1 MQLRRILLACLC
13 FALPVTSC
21 SLFRE
26 FEVSYS
32 GMFEGELAGNA
43 RIEPCYQVF
52 DYPARSAIWLSDKET
67 PSYLILSFPITMSRG
82 TYQFSNDLSTLSR
95 LPQIS
100 GLIYPTASVHYSLIS
115 DFVLVFGYVTIKNFP
130 EKPGQRVRGEF
141 EATLHANDDPSQVLS
156 LQGNFDFEADSD
168 PPYDCLHN

>member
-32 GMFEGELAGNA
+32 GMLDGKLAGNA

-52 DYPARSAIWLSDKET
+52 DYPVRAAIWLSDQGT
-67 PSYLILSFPITMSRG
+67 SSYLVLSFPPTTSRG
-82 TYQFSNDLSTLSR
+82 TYQFSGDDSSGPGMSGIIYQSGKSLSWTYPSLLS
-95 LPQIS
+95 
-100 GLIYPTASVHYSLIS
+100 
-115 DFVLVFGYVTIKNFP
+115 GYITIKNFP
-130 EKPGQRVRGEF
+130 EKPGQRVRGDF
-141 EATLHANDDPSQVLS
+141 EATLHANDDPSQVLT